1 MPTVS
6 LHNSALD
13 RSATADIDAS
23 IDSFQEAPATE
34 SFQDNLQDNLQDSLQ
49 VDADTQDISKV
60 VNFHIRSQLN
70 SSILTGKQEVNSPID
85 TFLENMS
92 QWLANDI
99 SAGLKYIYQ
108 QYKAEQQSA
117 AKEEPAQNLEAEVS
131 QLVAQQSAKLTGL
144 IAELEN
150 RFSEVHESLRYFEVI
165 SLTNEDKEKEQIKIN
180 KLKKS
185 IQEQMNSMQTL
196 LSGYKTQ

>member
-13 RSATADIDAS
+13 GSATADIDAS
-23 IDSFQEAPATE
+23 INSFQEVPVTK
-34 SFQDNLQDNLQDSLQ
+34 SVQDNLQDSLKDSLQ
-49 VDADTQDISKV
+49 ADVDNQDLSKV

-70 SSILTGKQEVNSPID
+70 SSVLTGKQEVNSPID

-99 SAGLKYIYQ
+99 SAGLRYIYQ
-108 QYKAEQQSA
+108 QYKTEQSSTQ
-117 AKEEPAQNLEAEVS
+117 KEESTQNVDVEIS

-196 LSGYKTQ
+196 ISGYKTQ

>member
-6 LHNSALD
+6 LKNSAVEEAVTACID
-13 RSATADIDAS
+13 ANIENIQEVSVADI
-23 IDSFQEAPATE
+23 T
-34 SFQDNLQDNLQDSLQ
+34 DNIQNNLQDSLQ
-49 VDADTQDISKV
+49 EEADDQDISKV

-70 SSILTGKQEVNSPID
+70 ASAITGKPAINSPID

-99 SAGLKYIYQ
+99 SAGLQYIYQ
-108 QYKAEQQSA
+108 QYKAEQSA
-117 AKEEPAQNLEAEVS
+117 PQEEPTQQLETEAS

-144 IAELEN
+144 IVELEN

-165 SLTNEDKEKEQIKIN
+165 NLTNEDKEKEQIKIN

-185 IQEQMNSMQTL
+185 IQEQVNSMQTL
-196 LSGYKTQ
+196 LSGYKAQ